1 MAIKDIYQLKGK
13 TSEQVLLAYIAFMG
27 DKDATTK
34 QIKDAESSN
43 YAKIGTR
50 QPVSE
55 IVQKLY
61 SKDCIF
67 DLRTSD
73 SVQNVS
79 DELSVMIEDEA
90 SNPKEQKELKN
101 VRSYVNKYKE
111 FLIDCERLEEME
123 EHRQPYSFDKDADKP
138 FINENK
144 FLKIV
149 SILSRKK
156 NIILE
161 GAPGVGK
168 TFLARK
174 IAYQLIGEIKD
185 ENIEMVQFHQ
195 SYSYEDFVQ
204 GIRPSINGDFEV
216 RNGIFYNFCQK
227 ARRSD
232 EPFVFIIDEINRGNL
247 SKIFGELMM
256 LIEADKR
263 SKKFA
268 IKLTYSEEEDDT
280 FFVPSNVYIIGCMNT
295 ADRSLA
301 IVDYALRR
309 RFAFCQIQPEFNEAF
324 QEFLSAK
331 VGKENV
337 EKIVK
342 RITQVNSM
350 IQSNPALGKGLEI
363 GHSYF
368 CQTEEIQD
376 FEVWWSDLCEYELFP
391 YIQEICFDNDDLSLE
406 LCNMLRDI

>member
-1 MAIKDIYQLKGK
+1 MTTKDIYKLKGK
-13 TSEQVLLAYIAFMG
+13 TSEQVYLAYIAFMG

-34 QIKDAESSN
+34 QIKDAENSN

-50 QPVSE
+50 QNVSE

-67 DLRTSD
+67 DLRTSG

-79 DELSVMIEDEA
+79 DELSVMIEDA
-90 SNPKEQKELKN
+90 AKNPKEQKELKN

-111 FLIDCERLEEME
+111 FLTYCEHLENMT
-123 EHRQPYSFDKDADKP
+123 EHEQAYSFANDADKP
-138 FINENK
+138 FINEEK
-144 FLKIV
+144 FMKIV
-149 SILSRKK
+149 SLLDRKK

-174 IAYQLIGEIKD
+174 IAYQLIGEVKD

-195 SYSYEDFVQ
+195 SYSYEDFIQ
-204 GIRPSINGDFEV
+204 GIRPSDNGNFEV
-216 RNGIFYNFCQK
+216 RNGIFYNFCQR
-227 ARRSD
+227 ACRSD
-232 EPFVFIIDEINRGNL
+232 KPFVFIIDEINRGNL

-263 SKKFA
+263 SKKYA
-268 IKLTYSEEEDDT
+268 IKLTYSEEDDDR
-280 FFVPSNVYIIGCMNT
+280 FYVPSNVYVIGCMNT

-309 RFAFCQIQPEFNEAF
+309 RFAFCLIQPEFNESF
-324 QEFLSAK
+324 QQFLS
-331 VGKENV
+331 VRIGKENV
-337 EKIVK
+337 ENIVK
-342 RITQVNSM
+342 RIKQVNGM
-350 IQSNPALGKGLEI
+350 IQVTPSLGKGLEI

-368 CQTEEIQD
+368 CQTEEIKD
-376 FEVWWSDLCEYELFP
+376 FKTWWADLCEYELFP
-391 YIQEICFDNDDLSLE
+391 YIQEICFDNEDLCSE
-406 LCNMLRDI
+406 LCKMLG